1 MKATIRRGMFE
12 TNSSSMHSI
21 ILSQDNVPDIN
32 PNREDNTKETDWRD
46 KPYVFHIRWGYKDE
60 DSMSFSRGE
69 PRVYYTPL
77 PKAKVLVL
85 LYAYN
90 LFSKVD
96 YMSEEDYM
104 EKMNPFCQKLEDLI
118 WDHEGLR
125 VTIDI
130 PPTYETT
137 YDNKKYTYINV
148 DSEGLDTLY
157 ELLDYVKDDDN
168 LSRYLFDNKS
178 IVILGGDEYPEVG
191 KVQHLVT
198 LSNYPRVIIGDFN
211 PDNGKYSLFDWHF
224 KE

>member
-1 MKATIRRGMFE
+1 MKITIRKGMFE

-32 PNREDNTKETDWRD
+32 PNRNQNRLETGWDD
-46 KPYVFHIRWGYKDE
+46 KPYVFHIRWGCEDNDE
-60 DSMSFSRGE
+60 MSFSRGE
-69 PRVYYTPL
+69 PRVYYMPL

-85 LYAYN
+85 LYAYE
-90 LFSKVD
+90 LLEKAD
-96 YMSEEDYM
+96 YMSEEDYV
-104 EKMNPFCQKLEDLI
+104 EKMNPFCKKLESLI
-118 WDHEGLR
+118 WDHEGLN
-125 VTIDI
+125 VIIDI
-130 PPTYETT
+130 PPLYETT
-137 YDNKKYTYINV
+137 YNNERHSYVNV
-148 DSEGLDTLY
+148 DSEGLDSLY

-198 LSNYPRVIIGDFN
+198 LSDYPRVIIGDFY

-224 KE
+224 RE

>member
-1 MKATIRRGMFE
+1 MKVTIRKGMFE

-21 ILSQDNVPDIN
+21 ILSQDSVPDVN
-32 PNREDNTKETDWRD
+32 PNRDQNRLETGWDN
-46 KPYVFHIRWGYKDE
+46 KPYIFHIRWGYKD
-60 DSMSFSRGE
+60 DDAMSFSRGE

-85 LYAYN
+85 LYAYK
-90 LFSKVD
+90 LLCRVD

-104 EKMNPFCQKLEDLI
+104 EKMNPFCKKLEDLI
-118 WDHEGLR
+118 WDHEGLN
-125 VTIDI
+125 VIIDI
-130 PPTYETT
+130 PPLYETT
-137 YDNKKYTYINV
+137 YNNERHSYVNV
-148 DSEGLDTLY
+148 DSEGLDSLY

-168 LSRYLFDNKS
+168 LSRYLFDSKS

-211 PDNGKYSLFDWHF
+211 PDNDNCSLFDWHF
-224 KE
+224 RE